1 MSYLLGQN
9 LIIANESGNAL
20 IAAAKSCAIR
30 KEREMI
36 ETSSPT
42 SGTYRTYRGGR
53 IGWSISLSNLTV
65 SPGTDLD
72 KVGGSPVTI
81 RVTVNGT
88 TVNTGMAIFA
98 VCEITATIG
107 NLAKGTFELQGT
119 GPLSNPES

>member
-1 MSYLLGQN
+1 MSYLLGHN

-20 IAAAKSCAIR
+20 IAAAKSCTIR
-30 KEREMI
+30 KEMEII

-53 IGWSISLSNLTV
+53 LGWSISLSNLTV

-81 RVTVNGT
+81 RVNVNGN
-88 TVNTGMAIFA
+88 TVKTGSALFA

-107 NLAKGTFELQGT
+107 NLVKGTFELQGT